1 MDISVRK
8 TSPLVVEDRSW
19 LGDVDGTQATRSI
32 SLRAA
37 AFTKNTHYPDGVLK
51 SGTVLTRYT
60 SGAYAGL
67 WAPYAG
73 EASEVQ
79 AVTITGTP
87 TGGTFTLTL
96 AGETTAGIAYN
107 ATAAAVQAA
116 LEALPSL
123 AAGDVTVTGGPG
135 PATPY
140 VVTFG
145 GNLAGSNVAQMTTSG
160 AGLTG
165 GTTPASAV
173 ATTTAGGGT
182 VTDGTDIPRGFL
194 YNSQEFIYADGSSPT
209 GNVGAPLLE
218 RGFIK
223 PWLLPANSGFD
234 ANARRVL
241 GNHFIFRD

>member
-1 MDISVRK
+1 MDISVRR
-8 TSPLVVEDRSW
+8 TSRLIVEDRSW

-32 SLRAA
+32 TLRAA

-51 SGTVLTRYT
+51 SGTVLARYS

-73 EASEVQ
+73 EASEAQ
-79 AVTITGTP
+79 TVTITGTP

-96 AGETTAGIAYN
+96 NGETTAGIAYN
-107 ATAAAVQAA
+107 ATAAAVESA

-123 AAGDVTVTGGPG
+123 SADDISVTGGPG
-135 PATPY
+135 PGTPY

-145 GNLAGSNVAQMTTSG
+145 GALAGANVAQMTS
-160 AGLTG
+160 AGSFTG
-165 GTTPASAV
+165 GSSPAV
-173 ATTTAGGGT
+173 AVTTTTAGGGT
-182 VTDGTDIPRGFL
+182 ATDGTDVPRGFL
-194 YNSQEFIYADGSSPT
+194 FNSLEFIYADGSSPT
-209 GNVGAPLLE
+209 GNVGAPLME

-223 PWLLPANSGFD
+223 PVNLPANSGLD